1 MLWLLLRAQVSP
13 AVVAGGAQR
22 EARSRDAS
30 CRAVSWSA
38 QVQFLHQQKGLCPK
52 TSSSEHMSDLHFEH
66 PPDFA
71 TKGPNM
77 AEASRE
83 NSSWPRRKEGVDLTK
98 MKVEHRNT

>member
-38 QVQFLHQQKGLCPK
+38 QVQFLHQQKGLCFK

-66 PPDFA
+66 PP
-71 TKGPNM
+71 TSPQKG
-77 AEASRE
+77 RT
-83 NSSWPRRKEGVDLTK
+83 WQKRRGKIAAGRDEK
-98 MKVEHRNT
+98 KV